1 MVYDFWCV
9 CVSIYIYIYVY
20 IIYIYIYSRSCLYI
34 YIYTYMRYRTYDITS
49 LVSDVKVAVN
59 YKVPWLAVIE
69 APGGIVNAP
78 SRISEKRLGVKVHC
92 PDAGVYDAPAA

>member
-1 MVYDFWCV
+1 MCIN
-9 CVSIYIYIYVY
+9 IYIYICIYH
-20 IIYIYIYSRSCLYI
+20 IYIYIFTQLSI